1 MADLKLAILIDSD
14 NISSKYI
21 KTLMDEAANEG
32 VITYKRIYGDWTKP
46 NLNSWKEELLAYS
59 ITPIQQYAYTTGKNA
74 TDSAM
79 IIDAMDI
86 LYSGKVDGF
95 ILVSSDSDFTRLA
108 ARLKE
113 SAMLVIGMG
122 KKQTPKPFVVACSKF
137 KFLDILSN
145 EESNVIIKNETEKE
159 DEEKTEIKCKSKDNK
174 AKDKNA
180 DKSKV
185 KVDETSSQTPL
196 DEIIVT
202 IYRLIETNSNDD
214 GWMLASDIGSSLPKT
229 HPDFDVRNYGAKK
242 LNEFLKNNGFELKS
256 VDDPNN
262 VQNPNGK
269 VVYVRVRKKNNG

>member
-1 MADLKLAILIDSD
+1 MEDLKLAILIDAD

-59 ITPIQQYAYTTGKNA
+59 ITPIQQYAYTTGKNS

-122 KKQTPKPFVVACSKF
+122 NKQTPKPFVVACSKF
-137 KFLDILSN
+137 KFLDVLSN
-145 EESNVIIKNETEKE
+145 EESDVVIKNEIEE
-159 DEEKTEIKCKSKDNK
+159 VDEEKTEKKGK
-174 AKDKNA
+174 AKDKKAKEKNA

-185 KVDETSSQTPL
+185 KVAETSSQTPL
-196 DEIIVT
+196 EEIINT
-202 IYRLIETNSNDD
+202 ICRLIEKNSDDD
-214 GWMLASDIGSSLPKT
+214 GWVLASDIGNSLPKI
-229 HPDFDVRNYGAKK
+229 HSDFDVRNYNAKK
-242 LNEFLKNNGFELKS
+242 LNEFLTKNGFELKS

-269 VVYVRVRKKNNG
+269 VVYVRIKK